1 MVQAK
6 PWEWAAERYLRF
18 PRHPWT
24 TIGFFKQILLGNKV
38 HQATIVSKVFTVL
51 NCFNRKNVPLN
62 PTDSVRSATISR
74 RNNTRPRSSMIFGS
88 EPSTPLPV
96 QPPTPPSSLKGKWQG
111 RRQTQPLP
119 LVIDQAK
126 TAETL
131 GFEKPNFVYA
141 TTESRKEKNIILLN
155 YAIGDIEK
163 FRENVAEV
171 RAGFISKDF
180 RATDFYGIFQKF
192 KLAINLLVSREP
204 WQASK

>member
-1 MVQAK
+1 
-6 PWEWAAERYLRF
+6 
-18 PRHPWT
+18 
-24 TIGFFKQILLGNKV
+24 
-38 HQATIVSKVFTVL
+38 
-51 NCFNRKNVPLN
+51 
-62 PTDSVRSATISR
+62 
-74 RNNTRPRSSMIFGS
+74 
-88 EPSTPLPV
+88 
-96 QPPTPPSSLKGKWQG
+96 
-111 RRQTQPLP
+111 
-119 LVIDQAK
+119 VIDQAK